1 MPNTADP
8 RIVYKTALAAL
19 WELGGTARP
28 NTLIAE
34 IRRRTG
40 CGEPAALTAIW
51 RHMDCHHFELTPD
64 LEFTLYPPAR
74 SHAENAERALQ
85 LLAVIESGADTV
97 DLQKHRQGQD
107 GKRATPGA

>member
-1 MPNTADP
+1 MSNTADP
-8 RIVYKTALAAL
+8 RIVYKEAIVAL
-19 WELGGTARP
+19 WEQGGTVRP
-28 NTLIAE
+28 DALVAE

-85 LLAVIESGADTV
+85 LLAVMESGADTV

-107 GKRATPGA
+107 GKRAIPGA